1 MHFQKYM
8 DNTWTRNLIADF
20 KSDISEHL
28 FNSPNI
34 AIKIIFTSMDFAN
47 VIFKILKARK
57 RSLSKLKRTLLLTKR
72 RLCFLPLPSY

>member
-34 AIKIIFTSMDFAN
+34 ANKIIFTSMDFVTYAN
-47 VIFKILKARK
+47 SDI
-57 RSLSKLKRTLLLTKR
+57 
-72 RLCFLPLPSY
+72 